1 MALRWQGTA
10 ERKTQQE
17 EINPS
22 HDDAEKAIQQLKSD
36 LILWLT
42 FRHVEDK
49 AAEREKAEAFV
60 EAAGKFKA
68 KRKKRKQKQ
77 RALQTAIISI

>member
-1 MALRWQGTA
+1 M
-10 ERKTQQE
+10 
-17 EINPS
+17 
-22 HDDAEKAIQQLKSD
+22 KSD
-36 LILWLT
+36 LFVWLT